1 MNIAQQD
8 VSKVQQE
15 GKLDGTPH
23 SVEIKAKIEYC
34 CVGRL
39 WKQSSSRRR

>member
-8 VSKVQQE
+8 VSQVQQE
-15 GKLDGTPH
+15 GKLDGISH
-23 SVEIKAKIEYC
+23 SVEMKVKIEYC

-39 WKQSSSRRR
+39 